1 MKRSLSVAK
10 PDGDNNEPTC
20 TGKTRDSMQIPI
32 PDSAL
37 MMMHRGRNHR
47 REEVAGG
54 EETIE
59 PSIRTK
65 TYCGFRL
72 RSVSPHHAP
81 DAFFEGEC
89 DVGPRPILAPLHID
103 NDARPSPDSSVLEA
117 ILWFNKGI
125 GDHSGGDHESASEAY
140 GLALGA
146 LTKQQ
151 WTLLSGSESVMS
163 CLAHIRAL
171 VHNNLG
177 QISYLDCDECNALS
191 HFTSALRFSKEV
203 VHIDDETEWM
213 LTTATLTSNL
223 ARTVWMT
230 GDVFNADLDKNLQE
244 VLRLRSIGLPSE
256 HPDVACAHLNLGL
269 LRFRHDDKGDAKIH
283 LQEYLKSAKQNGS
296 NLDPIPALAHIVL
309 IEYDGRNDRT
319 SKELMRTSQ
328 ELLETRRLIG
338 DVNAK
343 LSSLL
348 NYLGT
353 MLFNL
358 RQFEESV
365 LFYTRELELESVLS
379 ENIDGVRMSVTL
391 NNIGRTLQELGKL
404 PEAIKYYEKAL
415 QRDPTGHLRKQT
427 LETHVLSDESTLIQ
441 NESIPQSTLHL
452 FSTIWYNLGLIHD
465 RRGCRGEA
473 ITAFKMSLKLRRRM
487 FGAEHQDVACLWYNI
502 GTLQM
507 ENHQVADAS
516 ISLREAMR
524 IKRMGH
530 FQEDSAKLVRTLS
543 KLACLQ
549 EDRGRIVDAFAIR
562 EEILHI
568 QTGAK
573 DASAVALTLLK
584 MSELRFAQGLTQ
596 KALELA
602 QESLRTVFRSDEHKS
617 EHFYQHTQRVE
628 TVAKTLIMIGSLHH
642 ELMDMDLA
650 RDNFLKAQEVLEEA
664 TRLRRDESVPQLVS
678 LLAGLRLL
686 GHPSCAPQA

>member
-1 MKRSLSVAK
+1 MKRSLSVVQ
-10 PDGDNNEPTC
+10 PDGDSNESTS
-20 TGKTRDSMQIPI
+20 TGKTGDSMQIRI

-37 MMMHRGRNHR
+37 MMMHLDRSHR
-47 REEVAGG
+47 REEPLGN
-54 EETIE
+54 EKKIE

-65 TYCGFRL
+65 TYCGFHP

-81 DAFFEGEC
+81 DVFFEGEC
-89 DVGPRPILAPLHID
+89 DVGPRPILSPLHID
-103 NDARPSPDSSVLEA
+103 SSCRPPPDSLIMEA
-117 ILWFNKGI
+117 VLWFNKGI
-125 GDHSGGDHESASEAY
+125 GDHSGGDHESATEAY

-146 LTKQQ
+146 LSKRQ
-151 WTLLSGSESVMS
+151 WTLLSDSESVLS
-163 CLAHIRAL
+163 CLAHIRTL
-171 VHNNLG
+171 VHNNMG
-177 QISYLDCDECNALS
+177 QISYLDCDECDALS
-191 HFTSALRFSKEV
+191 HFTSALASSKQV
-203 VHIDDETEWM
+203 DFFDDEVEWM

-223 ARTVWMT
+223 ARTLWMT
-230 GDVFNADLDKNLQE
+230 GDVFNADLDTNLQE
-244 VLRLRSIGLPSE
+244 VLRLRSLWLLPE
-256 HPDVACAHLNLGL
+256 HPDVACAHLNLGF
-269 LRFRHDDKGDAKIH
+269 LRFRRDDKANAKVH
-283 LQEYLKSAKQNGS
+283 LLEYLKYAKHDDS
-296 NLDPIPALAHIVL
+296 ILDPIPAMAHIL
-309 IEYDGRNDRT
+309 LMDYDGKKDRT
-319 SKELMRTSQ
+319 SKELVRTSQ

-338 DVNAK
+338 DVNVK
-343 LSSLL
+343 VSSLL

-358 RQFEESV
+358 RRFEESM
-365 LFYTRELELESVLS
+365 LFYTRELELEGVLS
-379 ENIDGVRMSVTL
+379 ENIDGIRVSVTL

-404 PEAIKYYEKAL
+404 SDAISYYEKAL
-415 QRDPTGHLRKQT
+415 QRVPTDYFRNQALDA
-427 LETHVLSDESTLIQ
+427 HVLSNESTRFS
-441 NESIPQSTLHL
+441 NETVPQSTLHL

-473 ITAFKMSLKLRRRM
+473 ISAFKMSLKLRRRM

-507 ENHQVADAS
+507 ENNQVADAS
-516 ISLREAMR
+516 ASLQEAMR
-524 IKRMGH
+524 IKRKG
-530 FQEDSAKLVRTLS
+530 FSRGFSKLVRTLS

-568 QTGAK
+568 QTAAE

-602 QESLRTVFRSDEHKS
+602 QKSLRTIFQSDEHKS
-617 EHFYQHTQRVE
+617 EHFYSHIQRVE

-664 TRLRRDESVPQLVS
+664 TRLRRDEAVPQLVS